1 MLPKT
6 TLWMLIIV
14 IVLVLLFVLN
24 THVVKTN
31 HGMSLVKKSR
41 WAFTET
47 LVDVHGYTQADL
59 DKHPLLKKSL
69 QDGNRQDILSEII
82 KPDTSTFGPLK
93 GSLGSGYVDPNRYIN
108 RAKDVAGRV
117 EQGYQNIGK
126 VDQEQQAA
134 PPAQGP

>member
-31 HGMSLVKKSR
+31 HGVTLVKKSR
-41 WAFTET
+41 WAFIET

-93 GSLGSGYVDPNRYIN
+93 GSFGSGYIDPNRYIN
-108 RAKDVAGRV
+108 RAKDVTGRV
-117 EQGYQNIGK
+117 EQGYKDIGK
-126 VDQEQQAA
+126 VDEDK
-134 PPAQGP
+134 